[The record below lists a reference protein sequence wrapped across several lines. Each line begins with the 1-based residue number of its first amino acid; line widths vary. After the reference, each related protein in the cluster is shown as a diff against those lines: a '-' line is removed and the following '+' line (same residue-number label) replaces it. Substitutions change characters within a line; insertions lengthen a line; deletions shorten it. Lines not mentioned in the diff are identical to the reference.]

1 MRPPVEQQMDAN
13 LTPAGPTSYPRRPR
27 FVLVNDRVPRT
38 DANCALCCAKIER
51 GYVREPHT
59 RLVYC
64 DARCFAGHGKLAT
77 AAIVNRA
84 RRVS

>member
-1 MRPPVEQQMDAN
+1 MAAN
-13 LTPAGPTSYPRRPR
+13 PTSARPASPSLRPR
-27 FVLVNDRVPRT
+27 FVLVNDRVPRADT
-38 DANCALCCAKIER
+38 SCAECSAKIER

-64 DARCFAGHGKLAT
+64 DARCFTRRGKLRMSG
-77 AAIVNRA
+77 ILNLA

>member
-1 MRPPVEQQMDAN
+1 MEPQMDAN
-13 LTPAGPTSYPRRPR
+13 PTSAGPTSYPLQPR

-38 DANCALCCAKIER
+38 DANCALCCSKIEG

-64 DARCFAGHGKLAT
+64 DVQCFGGHGKMAT
-77 AAIVNRA
+77 SVIVNRA

>member
-1 MRPPVEQQMDAN
+1 MDAN
-13 LTPAGPTSYPRRPR
+13 PTSTGPARYALRPR

-64 DARCFAGHGKLAT
+64 DAQCFAGHGKMAVT
-77 AAIVNRA
+77 ALVSHA